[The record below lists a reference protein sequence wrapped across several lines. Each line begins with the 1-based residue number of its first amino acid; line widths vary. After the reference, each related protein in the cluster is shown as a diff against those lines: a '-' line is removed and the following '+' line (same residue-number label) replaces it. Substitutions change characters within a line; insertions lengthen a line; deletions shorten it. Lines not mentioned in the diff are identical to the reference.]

1 MLKIANGKGA
11 LVFIMVCLLLIRGVQ
26 ASKEDLPLDGSMEF
40 FAIMVL
46 CGLACVVIW
55 EVIKMVIN
63 AVSGAWKAWSRK
75 QRKVERL
82 RERAEAAVR
91 DELIRRAAEE
101 PRTPR
106 ARQTL
111 DIYGT
116 PARAKAQPSSSSS
129 ETEPTHAFSR
139 SWEKVATA
147 ATATSSLSAP
157 TRTVSTQTVVWPG
170 LIEAER
176 LRAFEGPFWITANG
190 DRVHTVQG
198 CHGQRNATRPAKS
211 YTMCNYCDRD
221 RPLFVVMPPNH
232 T

>member
-1 MLKIANGKGA
+1 
-11 LVFIMVCLLLIRGVQ
+11 
-26 ASKEDLPLDGSMEF
+26 
-40 FAIMVL
+40 MVL

-91 DELIRRAAEE
+91 DELRRRAAEE

-176 LRAFEGPFWITANG
+176 LRAFEGLFGLLPMATGSIRFKDVMVSVMQRDRLSHTRCATTATVI
-190 DRVHTVQG
+190 DRSSWLCLQTTLRRQGGVLISHSTVQ
-198 CHGQRNATRPAKS
+198 C
-211 YTMCNYCDRD
+211 CNT
-221 RPLFVVMPPNH
+221 F
-232 T
+232 